1 MHCLKT
7 IFDQQIY
14 LKWDHYLLRIEILS
28 IDYVGWIFSSNMHG
42 LNLSK
47 IKKGKKFPNAFIEII
62 NESNRKLNQSWV
74 DQ

>member
-1 MHCLKT
+1 MRYLKT

-14 LKWDHYLLRIEILS
+14 LKWDNYLLRIEILS
-28 IDYVGWIFSSNMHG
+28 IDYVGWMFLSNIHR

-47 IKKGKKFPNAFIEII
+47 MKKGKMFPNAFIEIV

-74 DQ
+74 DH